1 MCRVAAL
8 VVAVCGLIGAVPA
21 QSAGGGRH
29 GPPSD
34 YRAQPADRK
43 GGERGGGGRE
53 EREPRVSL
61 DDAVAI
67 VRSRY
72 EGKVIRAE
80 THGSSDHPVHSI
92 RILSPEGRVYTVK
105 VDGVSGRIQ

>member
-1 MCRVAAL
+1 MCKAAAL
-8 VVAVCGLIGAVPA
+8 VVALCGLIGAVPVQA
-21 QSAGGGRH
+21 AGGGRH

-43 GGERGGGGRE
+43 GGERGGGHE
-53 EREPRVSL
+53 EREQHVSL

-67 VRSRY
+67 VRARY

-80 THGSSDHPVHSI
+80 TQGSADHPVHYV